1 MPITNT
7 VFGTTADGKKANLF
21 TLTNEND
28 LLAKVT
34 DFGAILTEM
43 HVPDAQGCIAD
54 VTLGFDS
61 LDRYVGEHP
70 YFGAIVGRVANRIV
84 GGRFTLDGKEYTLAT
99 NDGPNHLHGGNVGFD
114 KALWKS
120 EQIETPDGPALKL
133 SHHSPDGD
141 EGYPGNLSICVIYS
155 LNNANELKIEMTATT
170 DKPTPVNLVNH
181 AYWNLSGHASG
192 DILAHEMMINA
203 NKYTAVNEQVVT
215 TGEIALVEG
224 TPLDFR
230 QPKTIGSRIAKTN
243 GGYDH
248 NFVLNGQAG
257 QLSLAARAYE
267 PNSKRVLEVHTT
279 EPGVQF
285 YTGNFL
291 DGSIAGKGGA
301 IYQKYAAFC
310 LETQHYPDSV
320 NKPQFPSMILRPG
333 DTYRHTMV
341 YKFYTL

>member
-1 MPITNT
+1 MGITST
-7 VFGTTADGKKANLF
+7 VFGRTAEGKTANIF
-21 TLTNEND
+21 TFTNEND

-43 HVPDAQGCIAD
+43 HVPDARGSIAD

-61 LDRYVGEHP
+61 LDGYVGEHP
-70 YFGAIVGRVANRIV
+70 YFGATVGRVANRIV
-84 GGRFTLDGKEYTLAT
+84 GGRFTLDGKEYSLAT
-99 NDGPNHLHGGNVGFD
+99 NDGANHLHGGNVGFD
-114 KALWKS
+114 KVLWKS
-120 EQIETPDGPALKL
+120 EQIKTPDGPGLKL
-133 SHHSPDGD
+133 SHQSPDAD

-155 LNNANELKIEMTATT
+155 LNNANELTIEMTATT

-181 AYWNLSGHASG
+181 AYWNLAGHASG
-192 DILAHEMMINA
+192 DILGHEMMINA
-203 NKYTAVNEQVVT
+203 DRYTAVDEEIIT
-215 TGEIALVEG
+215 TGEIALVKG
-224 TPLDFR
+224 SPLDFR
-230 QPKTIGSRIAKTN
+230 QPTTIGKRIAKTN

-257 QLSLAARAYE
+257 QLRLAAKASE
-267 PNSKRVLEVHTT
+267 PNSRRVLEVHTT

-291 DGSIAGKGGA
+291 DGSLSGKGNA

-320 NKPQFPSMILRPG
+320 NKPQFPSTILSPG
-333 DTYRHTMV
+333 DTYQHTMV
-341 YKFYTL
+341 HKFYVL